1 MISRDRNL
9 AYSDA
14 SCVSMHL
21 RSIHLV
27 GLVSLRL
34 VTRGLLLKM
43 RELDAVSAR
52 GTIHASLRCV
62 KMIANDQFQAS
73 SHSAGAVVIFMKL
86 K

>member
-1 MISRDRNL
+1 MIFRDRNL

-43 RELDAVSAR
+43 RELDAVS
-52 GTIHASLRCV
+52 TQPSTHCS
-62 KMIANDQFQAS
+62 DT
-73 SHSAGAVVIFMKL
+73 
-86 K
+86 